1 MGRADQVVQVWK
13 EWGLQA
19 LVLLSFT
26 LQVVLLILAEFR
38 RRMNPGVLWAFLW
51 SAYLLADSTAIY
63 VLGHLSAT
71 SRSPEHEL
79 MAFWAPFLLLH
90 LGGQDNITA
99 YSMDDCRLWL
109 RHLQTLSVQVAAAA
123 YVLYQSS
130 IFTGSNSFLLP
141 ATILVSVVGI
151 VKYGERVWA
160 LRCAGIG
167 ALAMNEPGI
176 ARTSVGVSATNDP
189 GADALAMKDLRPK
202 RVKPSAYGLSTSHQD
217 TEGLLLIAHL
227 LLDIPKNF
235 FQMPVHDEDVRLD
248 ASHFSM
254 EEMYRVAEMQLSLM
268 HDVFYTKAEVM
279 RSRYGLCIRI
289 FSTLATTVALL
300 LFHLLLLDVHH
311 HNLKGYRRENVSV
324 TYVLLVGAVIL
335 ETMSLWRAIFSSWTC
350 ALLASQSLGARNIWN
365 LLGRGIM
372 SFRRLVNAAHSRRRY
387 WSGSMGQHNLFDLGV
402 RSRDSRISRIAR
414 WIGIENPWNTLVY
427 SRSIRTS
434 PEIKKLV
441 ANQVLKSDS
450 APETSLDH
458 IFNSRG
464 RTVLKRWGYYE
475 DLSWS
480 VIGMEL
486 EESILVWHIATNVCL
501 RWFYNINIW
510 SKEDY
515 ALAEAVKALSDY
527 MLFLLGL
534 RPYMLP
540 PPASRSAYVKL
551 CSDIPVLHYNTTQHL
566 RLILWNYGNALNTE
580 SDFNFYYATMSE
592 DRRQSLL
599 GNKALQGGSKLG
611 ARLVSMSL
619 QTLMEKIDH
628 VLLLIAQVWVEILCY
643 AGYRCTTNSHTKQL
657 SNGGELITVTA
668 FLLEHRRRL
677 DMLRASASGA
687 PSASEEAN
695 GG

>member
-130 IFTGSNSFLLP
+130 IFTGSNSLLLP
-141 ATILVSVVGI
+141 ATILVFLSS
-151 VKYGERVWA
+151 
-160 LRCAGIG
+160 
-167 ALAMNEPGI
+167 MPGV
-176 ARTSVGVSATNDP
+176 ARTSVGVSATNDLDP
-189 GADALAMKDLRPK
+189 RADALAMKHLRLE
-202 RVKPSAYGLSTSHQD
+202 RVKPSAYGLSTTHQD

-235 FQMPVHDEDVRLD
+235 FQMPVHDEGLD

-311 HNLKGYRRENVSV
+311 HNLKGYRREDVSV

-335 ETMSLWRAIFSSWTC
+335 ETMSLWRAMFSSWTC
-350 ALLASQSLGARNIWN
+350 ALLEIY
-365 LLGRGIM
+365 GICLAVELCLSAVLSM
-372 SFRRLVNAAHSRRRY
+372 RLIPEE
-387 WSGSMGQHNLFDLGV
+387 
-402 RSRDSRISRIAR
+402 DSRISRIAR